1 MPTTRSSSHFS
12 AKLDPYCLR
21 HLCLH
26 FHDAD
31 LADDLYGLV
40 TGRRWLNCSTKFDP
54 SGLQYRQDIDLA
66 FKAAAGQEALYLKN
80 DGDADA
86 ARNLVRPAALAWLSG
101 NYGQSA
107 RLVSIYVLEAM
118 VQLGE
123 VEQAIRRAKGIPD
136 SIARIEALVRVG
148 RAAFEI
154 GRQSKACTV
163 WSQAQELLE
172 AMPLDFFNEKLSA
185 MAGLSEALLHA
196 GQEEN
201 ARAVAMALEAEVMD
215 KTKQEGNIVSTTPM
229 ALVGTWGG
237 LGEKERVLK
246 AVGSLTDTESRIR
259 ALSAA
264 AAKALLLNRETAFEF
279 LELARK
285 RVSEIDSPAAKFELA
300 LALAEAGRKF
310 DALQV
315 AGEKLEHEQYLRLS
329 VALARGYLTRGE
341 TRSGICVLT
350 EAIRQAA
357 AQKPC
362 KKHLRFIA
370 DLASLALLH
379 KNIRLSGVRALISSI
394 QDEFAAE
401 LNYDDLGIIAFGLAA
416 FGDEQS
422 AKKAVSKAL
431 NWKSPTDDWQEN
443 EALSTL
449 AELLGQTGE
458 LEGLTWILT
467 LVKNRREAWQQAE
480 LAYHLARA
488 FRTTGNDAKA
498 VEAERIMQTAAQGT
512 NDSAWRL
519 NAQGILAAWHTLDDK
534 SASVNAGRELA
545 LQTAKAIQDRD
556 NSPDDLIELAK
567 TLACRNAPVAA
578 KSILTRA
585 IGAIQKETDVNTL
598 ARAIGAAAELAVTLA
613 KTGTIPW
620 LLQLARSIDDDW
632 LQAEALFW
640 IAGWEASVG
649 GFRRA
654 QKIFGEAATKGLDT
668 PLSSNRIEKIWRQG
682 DLEMV
687 EEIAQDIGWPST
699 VAAAIFSGLMLAME
713 TPEPIR
719 IMRGLETLDH
729 LTEGYNYIRSVCHRR
744 LVQAADTL
752 TGQGTTVI
760 HYWIGALEHNKERDM
775 GEVWAVIGACLPILA
790 FRFGNTFIRSLW
802 GELSRVQ
809 DLNP

>member
-21 HLCLH
+21 HLGLH
-26 FHDAD
+26 LHDAD
-31 LADDLYGLV
+31 LADDLYGLM
-40 TGRRWLNCSTKFDP
+40 TGKRWLNCSTKFDP
-54 SGLQYRQDIDLA
+54 SGLLYREDIGWA
-66 FKAAAGQEALYLKN
+66 FKAATGQIEMNLQANRASDMAKY
-80 DGDADA
+80 
-86 ARNLVRPAALAWLSG
+86 LVRPAALAWLSG

-107 RLVSIYVLEAM
+107 RLVSIYGLEAM

-123 VEQAIRRAKGIPD
+123 VEQAIRRAKGVPD
-136 SIARIEALVRVG
+136 SIPRAEALIRVG
-148 RAAFEI
+148 KAAFAA
-154 GRQSKACTV
+154 GSQPQASSV
-163 WSQAQELLE
+163 WSQARELLF
-172 AMPLDFFNEKLSA
+172 ATPIDLFCDKLGA
-185 MAGLSEALLHA
+185 MALLTSALIQA
-196 GQEEN
+196 GQKKDALAVAIRLETEVEDETKRAGGVTSTAHI
-201 ARAVAMALEAEVMD
+201 ARAGAWGAIGDKERVLAAVESLTDIGFQIRALAAAARDSLLVNRAMALEILDVGRKLASETESPEAEYD
-215 KTKQEGNIVSTTPM
+215 L
-229 ALVGTWGG
+229 ALV
-237 LGEKERVLK
+237 
-246 AVGSLTDTESRIR
+246 LT
-259 ALSAA
+259 
-264 AAKALLLNRETAFEF
+264 
-279 LELARK
+279 
-285 RVSEIDSPAAKFELA
+285 
-300 LALAEAGRKF
+300 EAGRKT
-310 DALQV
+310 DAFQV
-315 AGEKLEHEQYLRLS
+315 AGEKLEHEQYHRLS
-329 VALARGYLTRGE
+329 VALARDYLTRGE
-341 TRSGICVLT
+341 TRSGIGVLT
-350 EAIRQAA
+350 EAIRQSAG
-357 AQKPC
+357 QKPG

-379 KNIRLSGVRALISSI
+379 KSIRLSGVRALISSI
-394 QDEFAAE
+394 QDKFAAE

-422 AKKAVSKAL
+422 AKKAVSEAL

-458 LEGLTWILT
+458 MEGLTWILT
-467 LVKNRREAWQQAE
+467 LAKGRREAWQQAE

-488 FRTTGNDAKA
+488 FRAAGNDAKA

-519 NAQGILAAWHTLDDK
+519 NAQGILAVWHTLDDK
-534 SASVNAGRELA
+534 SASVSAGRELA

-598 ARAIGAAAELAVTLA
+598 ARTIGAAAELAVTLA
-613 KTGTIPW
+613 ETGTIPW

-668 PLSSNRIEKIWRQG
+668 PLSSDRIEKIWHQG

-713 TPEPIR
+713 TPEPMR

-752 TGQGTTVI
+752 TDQGTTVI
-760 HYWIGALEHNKERDM
+760 HYWVRALEHNKERDE
-775 GEVWAVIGACLPILA
+775 GEVWAVIGACLPTLA
-790 FRFGNTFIRSLW
+790 FRFESTFIRSLW
-802 GELSRVQ
+802 VELSHVQ
-809 DLNP
+809 ELYS